1 MESTVVLDGMELAWF
16 MKVSKDPQEGEKT
29 GSLGFPETYFN
40 MESFYP
46 VPISATLSKYL
57 EMILKT

>member
-1 MESTVVLDGMELAWF
+1 MESTVVLDGTELVWF
-16 MKVSKDPQEGEKT
+16 MKSSKDPQEGQKT
-29 GSLGFPETYFN
+29 GSLSLPETYFN

-46 VPISATLSKYL
+46 VPINATLTKYL